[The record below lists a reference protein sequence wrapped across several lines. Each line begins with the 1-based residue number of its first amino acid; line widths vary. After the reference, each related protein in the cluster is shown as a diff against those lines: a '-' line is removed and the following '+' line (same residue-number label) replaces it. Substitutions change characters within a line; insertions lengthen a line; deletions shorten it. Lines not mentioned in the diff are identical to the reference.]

1 VNLAY
6 DNNGNLTNDGT
17 RAFGYNVENQLT
29 NVSVPGQWRSDFVYD
44 GLGRRRIIRKY
55 AWSGSTWLKTNE
67 VRIVYDG
74 YLPIQERDSNNNV
87 LVTYTRGLDLS
98 GDLWSAGGIGG
109 LLARTDVNG
118 ATFYHH
124 DGTGNIT
131 ALMDGEEDIVAR
143 YMYGPFGKPVGQW
156 GAMANVNEMQFSSM
170 PRDPLSGLSFYA
182 FRAYESNFERWLN
195 RDPIQESGG
204 LNLYAYAQNSPA
216 NLIDPL
222 GLFAPAPVAP
232 PPAVAP
238 AVGPAVGEGAAVAGG
253 VSAGLVA
260 AVVVG
265 ALADA
270 ALVTYDAYQ
279 AGQIANLNSQTAQS
293 DAYEKQKEA
302 DHDNYKN
309 RCRQQ
314 PPPGITPCQ
323 EAKWK
328 LQRQKDCKQLRDD
341 FAKKYY
347 GGNYDRG
354 HQIQMDQLDKSIK
367 NLENWIN
374 ANCPPGTQ

>member
-1 VNLAY
+1 
-6 DNNGNLTNDGT
+6 
-17 RAFGYNVENQLT
+17 
-29 NVSVPGQWRSDFVYD
+29 
-44 GLGRRRIIRKY
+44 
-55 AWSGSTWLKTNE
+55 
-67 VRIVYDG
+67 
-74 YLPIQERDSNNNV
+74 
-87 LVTYTRGLDLS
+87 
-98 GDLWSAGGIGG
+98 
-109 LLARTDVNG
+109 
-118 ATFYHH
+118 
-124 DGTGNIT
+124 
-131 ALMDGEEDIVAR
+131 
-143 YMYGPFGKPVGQW
+143 
-156 GAMANVNEMQFSSM
+156 
-170 PRDPLSGLSFYA
+170 
-182 FRAYESNFERWLN
+182 
-195 RDPIQESGG
+195 
-204 LNLYAYAQNSPA
+204 
-216 NLIDPL
+216 
-222 GLFAPAPVAP
+222 
-232 PPAVAP
+232 
-238 AVGPAVGEGAAVAGG
+238 VGPAVGEGAAVAGG